1 MQSADDLVFEDGIK
15 VYYASGANYANAHGA
30 TAEILS
36 EGSNKFAHIV
46 VPKRVSDRDRGYSVG
61 ALTEICTTDAN
72 VYVLEARIRLDS
84 ASTTKSFLQIS
95 FYNGTQYAQIM
106 MDNSSSVV
114 SIQGVKVGSWDKWLN
129 LRFEYYPKQEIM
141 QVYESG
147 NFKGNIYGVYASSNG
162 NNKTVTAIGDK
173 VTDIAIGGVNSFST
187 GYIMDIDDVAC
198 YATNKT
204 YEKGVLTAVVENF
217 EGAFTVDTSG
227 IAPNISFESG
237 TDISYGGSTNDV
249 GSYAEV
255 ITEGGNTYVHF
266 EVNQRVDSKSKDRG
280 YSVVTNVQN
289 IATNANAYV
298 YEARLRFDSW
308 STAANNAQIVFR
320 DGAGNYG
327 QYTIADTKDYVG
339 FGGVKIANW
348 DEWFNLRLVQY
359 PDEGVIYVYA
369 AADGTTE
376 YKYRGMLSDFDES
389 NEQTGK
395 LVANLGPMTNITLSQ
410 YNASGSAIMDL
421 DDLVFY
427 NANLEFTDMSDATIE
442 ELPAPN
448 LKGERPEYKVEFKV
462 DGESYY
468 SVTLPKANSTVTMP
482 AEPKKAGYVF
492 AGWYVDAEYTV
503 PFTAD
508 CFVSSPL
515 TGPTAVYAKFVEAEK
530 FTVTYVVDG
539 ETYYSE
545 LVAANAAVALPEPPT
560 KAGEKFEG
568 WYLDEEC
575 TVAFNPAAPLTEPLT
590 ADVVLYAKFVVE
602 YAVTFVVDGAEYVTV
617 MLEAGEKL
625 ELPVDP
631 AKLGYTFIGWFVDEE
646 CTVALTADYFVNNP
660 ITEDVSVYAAFEVVE
675 ITPDPD
681 EPVYDGTPDIADEGK
696 PDGGDFDDWT

>member
-1 MQSADDLVFEDGIK
+1 MQSADDFVFEDGIK

-114 SIQGVKVGSWDKWLN
+114 SIQGVKVGAWDKWLN
-129 LRFEYYPKQEIM
+129 LRFEYYPEEEIM
-141 QVYESG
+141 KVYESG
-147 NFKGNIYGVYASSNG
+147 NFKGNIYGVYASSSG
-162 NNKTVTAIGDK
+162 SNKTVTALGDK
-173 VTDIAIGGVNSFST
+173 VTDIGIGGVNSSST
-187 GYIMDIDDVAC
+187 GYIMDIDNVAA

-204 YEKGVLTAVVENF
+204 YEEGVVVAVPERF
-217 EGAFTVDTSG
+217 EGAFTVDNSG
-227 IAPNISFESG
+227 VAPNIIFESG
-237 TDISYGGSTNDV
+237 TGVSYGGSTNDA

-266 EVNQRVDSKSKDRG
+266 EVNKRVNGSDRG
-280 YSVVTNVQN
+280 YAIASNIQNV
-289 IATNANAYV
+289 AMGANAHV

-308 STAANNAQIVFR
+308 STAANNTQILFKDDR
-320 DGAGNYG
+320 GNHG
-327 QYTIADTKDYVG
+327 QYTIANTKEYVG

-348 DEWFNLRLVQY
+348 DEWFNLRLVHY
-359 PDEGVIYVYA
+359 PNEGVIYVYA
-369 AADGTTE
+369 AADGTSE
-376 YKYRGMLSDFDES
+376 YKYRGMLGNFDTS
-389 NEQTGK
+389 NGSTAN
-395 LVANLGPMTNITLSQ
+395 LVANLGPMTNINLSQ

-448 LKGERPEYKVEFKV
+448 LKGERPEYKVDFKV
-462 DGESYY
+462 DGSSYY
-468 SVTLPKANSTVTMP
+468 SVTLPKANSTVAMP
-482 AEPKKAGYVF
+482 AEPTKAGYVF
-492 AGWYVDAEYTV
+492 AGWYLDEEYTV

-508 CFVSSPL
+508 YFVSSPL

-530 FTVTYVVDG
+530 FTVTFVVDG
-539 ETYYSE
+539 EIYRTE
-545 LVAANAAVALPEPPT
+545 LTAANAAIALPEPPS
-560 KAGEKFEG
+560 KAGYVFAG

-575 TVAFNPAAPLTEPLT
+575 TVAFDPASPLTSPLT
-590 ADVVLYAKFVVE
+590 SDISVYAKFVVQ
-602 YAVTFVVDGAEYVTV
+602 YAVTFVADGAEYAVV

-625 ELPVDP
+625 ALPADP
-631 AKLGYTFIGWFVDEE
+631 TKLGYTFDGWFVDEE
-646 CTVALTADYFVNNP
+646 CTVALTEDYLESNP
-660 ITEDVSVYAAFEVVE
+660 ITENISFYAKFTVVE

-681 EPVYDGTPDIADEGK
+681 GPVYDGTPDVTEDGK
-696 PDGGDFDDWT
+696 PDGGDFDEWI